1 MLMGYNSISFYAGK
15 FLRKARKEK
24 NMTGKQLAKLMHVSQ
39 QQISRYETGRTSLTL
54 EQLSQLLFFLDKSWG
69 ELIQVIETEIEIEK
83 KSINKDELINNYS
96 LSKYL
101 IDSLAKK

>member
-1 MLMGYNSISFYAGK
+1 MEYNSISCYAGK

-24 NMTGKQLAKLMHVSQ
+24 DMTGKQLAKLMHISQ

-54 EQLSQLLFFLDKSWG
+54 DQLSLLLISLDKSWA
-69 ELIQVIETEIEIEK
+69 ELIQAIEIEIECEK
-83 KSINKDELINNYS
+83 KLINKKEPVNNYS

-101 IDSLAKK
+101 TESIIK

>member
-1 MLMGYNSISFYAGK
+1 MGYNSISFYTGK

>member
-1 MLMGYNSISFYAGK
+1 
-15 FLRKARKEK
+15 
-24 NMTGKQLAKLMHVSQ
+24 MTGKQLAKLMHVSQ